1 MYRSINIILFFISIV
16 QAQALDEFFI
26 DGNNHFNKKNY
37 NKAILSYSQ
46 ILELGFSSQDLYL
59 NLGNA
64 YFENKDYGNARWS
77 YEMGLKLNPLNEDLN
92 NNNKINKS
100 FIDDYIEVPQNSIL
114 DNINIFFQ
122 LLSISQFI
130 LINSILILTTAIS
143 FFIYKVFE
151 IKILK
156 KLFILLSILS
166 FIFLLISFT
175 KNLWDKNN
183 KFGIIIKNESIIYS
197 APYKN
202 ESIEVSKFYSGN
214 KVKIIQS
221 TDIWLEIYSFDG
233 RKGWIRA
240 QDIRNLY

>member
-1 MYRSINIILFFISIV
+1 
-16 QAQALDEFFI
+16 
-26 DGNNHFNKKNY
+26 
-37 NKAILSYSQ
+37 
-46 ILELGFSSQDLYL
+46 
-59 NLGNA
+59 
-64 YFENKDYGNARWS
+64 
-77 YEMGLKLNPLNEDLN
+77 
-92 NNNKINKS
+92 
-100 FIDDYIEVPQNSIL
+100 
-114 DNINIFFQ
+114 
-122 LLSISQFI
+122 
-130 LINSILILTTAIS
+130 LTTAIS
-143 FFIYKVFE
+143 FFIYKISE

-183 KFGIIIKNESIIYS
+183 KFAIIIKNESIIYS

-221 TDIWLEIYSFDG
+221 TDVWIEIYSFDG